1 MSAAGGLL
9 EALIADKIKKEY
21 VDIKDPED
29 ANVKKKKKGKKNYRN
44 I

>member
-9 EALIADKIKKEY
+9 EALIADKINKEY

-29 ANVKKKKKGKKNYRN
+29 ANVKNEKKKKEIKFF
-44 I
+44 